1 MPTSAPESGQQ
12 QSTDSLERITL
23 PQLNNSDTSFANSS
37 VSEEDDNA
45 NHEDENENH
54 RRARAQ
60 GTEHKENY
68 SGKSEKSGEGKRPPS
83 APLVIKKMGGVDDIP
98 LEDDSHMPAMT
109 FRALLTGLFI
119 SSTAAVIQQFF
130 LFKPSR
136 SQVQPLFLQLACL
149 LVGRSLQNI
158 PGPAWW
164 NPGPYS
170 IKENTLS
177 AIMATAAAVGT
188 LAVEMIATQELY
200 EERPFHYATA
210 MAIMLSSQLI
220 GYGFAGLLR
229 APLVYS
235 KRAVFPAVLPA
246 VALFHSFHYRDGLHA
261 KQHLGLFKT
270 VFFGTAIYEIF
281 PQYIAP
287 TLQAINPFCLRWQHS
302 AAVTRLFGGA
312 LAHEGLGMLSL
323 SFDWNVVGALGP
335 LFTPFAAQVNEWVGV
350 LLAYLFYP
358 VGWEKSWF
366 DGGKENGF
374 PFLNTQLLTHE
385 GEVYNRTAIM
395 KEDGTGNWEAIEK
408 LGAPYFATSYILA
421 NIATSLAVGAAVS
434 HCLFWGWGSIM
445 SIFSRRGLE
454 EEEVDKHQ
462 VVCRKYPEVPLWVY
476 LAILFFAISVAF
488 LAASLTDSGLSA
500 PALVVALILAGLLTI
515 ASAYLKA
522 TTGASLEVEPVIQM
536 LGSLFLILK
545 FMAFPS
551 DAFGNMWFT
560 TYGSATVSQSIS
572 MLQDLKLGQYMH
584 LPPMSVFIFQ
594 IIGTVAGV
602 IFNYMVMSL
611 VVNTNR
617 DLLRSEYGNQVF
629 TGVVLEDFQS
639 QAISWGIFAHELFKA
654 GGRYVIVPISLGF
667 GFLLPIPFYIL
678 HRFMPKFRLDL
689 VNTPLV
695 FGTFALVI
703 DRANAG
709 FTMSVLVGFLSQFYA
724 RRYHPHWFHRSNYVL
739 SAALDGGAQ
748 VTAVILGFVV
758 EGGAGWK
765 RVKFPQYFLNPA
777 TIPFRERAPDYCM
790 LHTPTE

>member
-1 MPTSAPESGQQ
+1 M
-12 QSTDSLERITL
+12 
-23 PQLNNSDTSFANSS
+23 TSFSG
-37 VSEEDDNA
+37 SEMGGQVERMEVGHIIHRSRSHKDDS
-45 NHEDENENH
+45 
-54 RRARAQ
+54 
-60 GTEHKENY
+60 KEELAI
-68 SGKSEKSGEGKRPPS
+68 KSEKRAHDKRPLS
-83 APLVIKKMGGVDDIP
+83 EPLMVKKMAGVDDIP

-109 FRALLTGLFI
+109 IRALLTGLFI

-158 PGPAWW
+158 PGPTWW

-170 IKENTLS
+170 IKENALS

-210 MAIMLSSQLI
+210 MSIMLSSQLI

-229 APLVYS
+229 GPLVYS
-235 KRAVFPAVLPA
+235 KRAIFPAVLPA
-246 VALFHSFHYRDGLHA
+246 VALFHSFNYRDGMHT
-261 KQHLGLFKT
+261 KRHLNLFKT

-287 TLQAINPFCLRWQHS
+287 TLQAVNPFCLKWQDS
-302 AAVTRLFGGA
+302 LAVTRLFGGA
-312 LAHEGLGMLSL
+312 LAHEGLGMLSV
-323 SFDWNVVGALGP
+323 SFDWNVVGGLGP

-350 LLAYLFYP
+350 LLAYVFYP
-358 VGWEKSWF
+358 VGWEHSWF

-374 PFLNTQLLTHE
+374 PFLNTQLLTHQ
-385 GEVYNRTAIM
+385 GEIYNRTAIM
-395 KEDGTGNWEAIEK
+395 KEDGTGNWEMIEK
-408 LGAPYFATSYILA
+408 LGAPYFSTSYILA

-434 HCLFWGWGSIM
+434 HCLFWGWGSIT
-445 SIFSRRGLE
+445 SLFKRNGLE

-462 VVCRKYPEVPLWVY
+462 LVCRKYPEVPLWVY
-476 LAILFFAISVAF
+476 LALLFFAVSVAF

-500 PALVVALILAGLLTI
+500 GALVVALVLAGLLTI

-536 LGSLFLILK
+536 LGG
-545 FMAFPS
+545 MAFPS

-584 LPPMSVFIFQ
+584 LPPMSVAIFQ
-594 IIGTVAGV
+594 TIGTVAGV

-617 DLLRSEYGNQVF
+617 ELLRSEYGNQVF

-654 GGRYVIVPISLGF
+654 GARYVIVPISLGI
-667 GFLLPIPFYIL
+667 GFLLPIPFYVV
-678 HRFMPKFRLDL
+678 HRFVPKFRLDL

-695 FGTFALVI
+695 CGTFALVL
-703 DRANAG
+703 DRANSG

-765 RVKFPQYFLNPA
+765 RLKFPQYFLNPA
-777 TIPFRERAPDYCM
+777 TIPFKERAPDYCM

>member
-1 MPTSAPESGQQ
+1 MPTSSRQSGRHQA
-12 QSTDSLERITL
+12 TDSLEHIAL
-23 PQLNNSDTSFANSS
+23 PNLDRSTTSLTSSS
-37 VSEEDDNA
+37 VAEDGNNVGHKNVTIDRSRSTEE
-45 NHEDENENH
+45 
-54 RRARAQ
+54 
-60 GTEHKENY
+60 GTKEGH
-68 SGKSEKSGEGKRPPS
+68 SSLSEKRSSKKRPP
-83 APLVIKKMGGVDDIP
+83 AEPLVIKKMAGVDDIP

-109 FRALLTGLFI
+109 CRALLTGLFI

-158 PGPAWW
+158 PGPTWW

-229 APLVYS
+229 APLIYS

-246 VALFHSFHYRDGLHA
+246 VALFHSFHYRDGTHTER
-261 KQHLGLFKT
+261 HLGLFKT

-287 TLQAINPFCLRWQHS
+287 TLQAVNPFCLAWQHS
-302 AAVTRLFGGA
+302 PAVTRLFGGA

-335 LFTPFAAQVNEWVGV
+335 LFTPFAAQVNEWAGV

-358 VGWEKSWF
+358 VGWENSWF
-366 DGGKENGF
+366 EGGKHDGF
-374 PFLNTQLLTHE
+374 PFLSTQLLTHE
-385 GEVYNRTAIM
+385 GELYNRTAIM
-395 KEDGTGNWEAIEK
+395 KEDGTGNWEMIEK
-408 LGAPYFATSYILA
+408 LGAPYFSTSYILA

-434 HCLFWGWGSIM
+434 HCLFWGWGSIT
-445 SIFSRRGLE
+445 SLFTRKGLE

-462 VVCRKYPEVPLWVY
+462 IVCRKYAEVPLWVY
-476 LAILFFAISVAF
+476 LSMLFFAVSVAF

-500 PALVVALILAGLLTI
+500 PALVVALVLAGVLTI

-536 LGSLFLILK
+536 LGG
-545 FMAFPS
+545 MAFPS

-584 LPPMSVFIFQ
+584 LPPISVLIFQ
-594 IIGTVAGV
+594 TIGTVAGV

-617 DLLRSEYGNQVF
+617 ELLRSEYGNQVF

-654 GGRYVIVPISLGF
+654 GARYVIVPISLGI
-667 GFLLPIPFYIL
+667 GFLLPIPFYFL
-678 HRFMPKFRLDL
+678 HRFIPRCRLDL

-695 FGTFALVI
+695 CGTFALVL

-748 VTAVILGFVV
+748 VTAVLLGFVV

-765 RVKFPQYFLNPA
+765 RLKFPQYFLNPA

>member
-1 MPTSAPESGQQ
+1 MPSASHQSSRQ
-12 QSTDSLERITL
+12 QSDDASWEQIALPSLSYSGTSLTTDSALDDSIDE
-23 PQLNNSDTSFANSS
+23 ANRQK
-37 VSEEDDNA
+37 EKAGEDFKG
-45 NHEDENENH
+45 
-54 RRARAQ
+54 Q
-60 GTEHKENY
+60 
-68 SGKSEKSGEGKRPPS
+68 SEKGDSSIKKRPAS
-83 APLVIKKMGGVDDIP
+83 DPLMIRKMAGVDDIP

-109 FRALLTGLFI
+109 LRALLTGLFI

-158 PGPAWW
+158 PGPTWW

-177 AIMATAAAVGT
+177 SIMATAAAVGT
-188 LAVEMIATQELY
+188 LAVEMIATQELF

-229 APLVYS
+229 SPLVYS
-235 KRAVFPAVLPA
+235 KRAIFPAVLPA
-246 VALFHSFHYRDGLHA
+246 VALFHSFHYRDGQHT
-261 KQHLGLFKT
+261 KRHLGLFKT
-270 VFFGTAIYEIF
+270 VFFCTAIYEIF

-287 TLQAINPFCLRWQHS
+287 TLQAVNPFCLRWQHS
-302 AAVTRLFGGA
+302 LAVTRLFGGA
-312 LAHEGLGMLSL
+312 LAHEGLGMLSF
-323 SFDWNVVGALGP
+323 SFDWNVIGALGP

-366 DGGKENGF
+366 NGGKDDGF
-374 PFLNTQLLTHE
+374 PFLSTQLLTQD
-385 GEVYNRTAIM
+385 GELYNRTAIM
-395 KEDGTGNWEAIEK
+395 KEDGTGDWEMIEK
-408 LGAPYFATSYILA
+408 LGAPYFSTSYILA

-434 HCLFWGWGSIM
+434 HCLFWGWGSITSM
-445 SIFSRRGLE
+445 FKRNGLDE
-454 EEEVDKHQ
+454 KEVDMHR

-476 LAILFFAISVAF
+476 LAMLFFAVSVAF
-488 LAASLTDSGLSA
+488 MAASLTESGLSA
-500 PALVVALILAGLLTI
+500 AALVVALVLAALLTV

-536 LGSLFLILK
+536 LGG
-545 FMAFPS
+545 MAFPS

-584 LPPMSVFIFQ
+584 LPPTSVLIFQ
-594 IIGTVAGV
+594 TIGTVAGV

-617 DLLRSEYGNQVF
+617 ELLRSEYGNQVF

-654 GGRYVIVPISLGF
+654 GARYVIVPISLGI
-667 GFLLPIPFYIL
+667 GFLLPIPFYIA
-678 HRFMPKFRLDL
+678 HRFIPRFRMDL

-695 FGTFALVI
+695 CGTFALVL
-703 DRANAG
+703 DRANSG
-709 FTMSVLVGFLSQFYA
+709 FTMSVLIGFLSQFYA
-724 RRYHPHWFHRSNYVL
+724 RRYHPRWFHRSNYVL

-765 RVKFPQYFLNPA
+765 RLKFPQYFLNPA

>member
-1 MPTSAPESGQQ
+1 M
-12 QSTDSLERITL
+12 
-23 PQLNNSDTSFANSS
+23 
-37 VSEEDDNA
+37 
-45 NHEDENENH
+45 
-54 RRARAQ
+54 
-60 GTEHKENY
+60 
-68 SGKSEKSGEGKRPPS
+68 PS
-83 APLVIKKMGGVDDIP
+83 APHQSSRHQSDDDSCERIALPSLSYSETSLTTDSALDGSIDETNRKLDAVHHHHDSRSKDKGEEDSKGQSEKGDNSIKKRLTSDPLMIRKMAGVDDIP

-109 FRALLTGLFI
+109 LRALLTGLFI

-158 PGPAWW
+158 PGPTWW

-177 AIMATAAAVGT
+177 SIMATAAAVGT
-188 LAVEMIATQELY
+188 LAVEMIATQELF

-246 VALFHSFHYRDGLHA
+246 VALFHSFHYRDGQHT
-261 KQHLGLFKT
+261 KRHLGLFKT
-270 VFFGTAIYEIF
+270 VFFGTAIYEVF

-287 TLQAINPFCLRWQHS
+287 MLQAVNPFCLRWQHS
-302 AAVTRLFGGA
+302 PAVTRLFGGA
-312 LAHEGLGMLSL
+312 LAHEGLGMLSF

-358 VGWEKSWF
+358 VGWENSWF
-366 DGGKENGF
+366 NGGKKDGF
-374 PFLNTQLLTHE
+374 PFLSTQLLTHD
-385 GEVYNRTAIM
+385 GELYNRTAIVR
-395 KEDGTGNWEAIEK
+395 EDGTGNWEMIER
-408 LGAPYFATSYILA
+408 LGAPYFSTSYILA

-434 HCLFWGWGSIM
+434 HCLLWGWGSITSM
-445 SIFSRRGLE
+445 FKRNGLDE
-454 EEEVDKHQ
+454 KEVDMHY

-476 LAILFFAISVAF
+476 LSMLFFAISVAF
-488 LAASLTDSGLSA
+488 LAASLTESGLSA
-500 PALVVALILAGLLTI
+500 SALVVALILAGLLTV

-536 LGSLFLILK
+536 LGG
-545 FMAFPS
+545 MAFPS

-584 LPPMSVFIFQ
+584 LPSTSVLVFQ
-594 IIGTVAGV
+594 TIGTVAGV

-617 DLLRSEYGNQVF
+617 ELLRSEYGNQVF

-654 GGRYVIVPISLGF
+654 GARYVIVPISLGI
-667 GFLLPIPFYIL
+667 GFLLPFPFYVA
-678 HRFMPKFRLDL
+678 HRFIPRFRMDL
-689 VNTPLV
+689 VNTPLIC
-695 FGTFALVI
+695 GTFALVL

-709 FTMSVLVGFLSQFYA
+709 FTMSVLIGFLSQFYA
-724 RRYHPHWFHRSNYVL
+724 RRYHPRWFHRSNYVL

-748 VTAVILGFVV
+748 VTAVLLGFVV

-765 RVKFPQYFLNPA
+765 RLKFPQYFLNPA
-777 TIPFRERAPDYCM
+777 TLPFRERAPDYCM

>member
-54 RRARAQ
+54 RRPGLKERNTRKIIRA
-60 GTEHKENY
+60 
-68 SGKSEKSGEGKRPPS
+68 S
-83 APLVIKKMGGVDDIP
+83 
-98 LEDDSHMPAMT
+98 
-109 FRALLTGLFI
+109 LFI

-229 APLVYS
+229 A
-235 KRAVFPAVLPA
+235 PAVLPA

-408 LGAPYFATSYILA
+408 LAAPYFATSYILA

-545 FMAFPS
+545 FVEMAFPS

-765 RVKFPQYFLNPA
+765 RVKFPQYFLNPPRY
-777 TIPFRERAPDYCM
+777 PFENVPRITACYTRQLNKPIRKHNIY
-790 LHTPTE
+790 HIVTFVSP

>member
-1 MPTSAPESGQQ
+1 MPPSSRQPDRHHE
-12 QSTDSLERITL
+12 TDSLEHIAL
-23 PQLNNSDTSFANSS
+23 PNLNREATSSS
-37 VSEEDDNA
+37 FGEDGAKAGGENETTTHHSRSKEEDLKDDQSS
-45 NHEDENENH
+45 H
-54 RRARAQ
+54 
-60 GTEHKENY
+60 
-68 SGKSEKSGEGKRPPS
+68 SEKASLHKKTPS
-83 APLVIKKMGGVDDIP
+83 EPLVIKKMAGIDDIP

-158 PGPAWW
+158 PGPTWW

-177 AIMATAAAVGT
+177 SIMATAAAVGT

-229 APLVYS
+229 APLVHS

-246 VALFHSFHYRDGLHA
+246 VALFHSFHYRDGMHTER
-261 KQHLGLFKT
+261 HLGLFKT

-302 AAVTRLFGGA
+302 PAVTRLFGGA

-358 VGWEKSWF
+358 VGWEHSWF
-366 DGGKENGF
+366 DGGKHDGF
-374 PFLNTQLLTHE
+374 PFLSTQLLTHD
-385 GEVYNRTAIM
+385 GELYNRTAIM
-395 KEDGTGNWEAIEK
+395 REDGTGNWEMIEK
-408 LGAPYFATSYILA
+408 LGAPYFSTSYILA

-434 HCLFWGWGSIM
+434 HCLLWGWGSIT
-445 SIFSRRGLE
+445 SIFTRKGLE

-462 VVCRKYPEVPLWVY
+462 IVCRKYPEVPLWVY
-476 LAILFFAISVAF
+476 LAMLFFAVSVAF

-500 PALVVALILAGLLTI
+500 SALVVALVLAGLLTI

-536 LGSLFLILK
+536 LGW
-545 FMAFPS
+545 MAFPS

-584 LPPMSVFIFQ
+584 LPPMSVLIFQ
-594 IIGTVAGV
+594 TIGTIAGV

-617 DLLRSEYGNQVF
+617 ELLRSEYGNQVF

-654 GGRYVIVPISLGF
+654 GARYVIVPISLGF
-667 GFLLPIPFYIL
+667 GFLLPIPFFIL
-678 HRFMPKFRLDL
+678 HRSVPRFRLDL

-695 FGTFALVI
+695 CGTFALVL

-724 RRYHPHWFHRSNYVL
+724 RRYHPHWFHCSNYVL

-748 VTAVILGFVV
+748 VTAVLLGFVV

-765 RVKFPQYFLNPA
+765 RLKFPQYFLNPA